1 MGKARW
7 KISVPALSSYMNN
20 DQKAPA
26 AADQKAPAAA
36 DQWATKAAFPSGR
49 VSRAGK
55 LIIAPSGVPPL
66 YQAPLLGK
74 AL

>member
-20 DQKAPA
+20 
-26 AADQKAPAAA
+26 DQKAPAAA